1 MSTPMIVIAATLAL
15 GALILIVAR
24 QHARSTEVFTS
35 PARSDIQIIRREDS
49 GAKIVAGQAVI
60 ERHHSKDHD
69 ELGQIHKRIRAALHR
84 DRSGKDMT
92 TIQPTNSSSTTVVN
106 GRDGSEVS
114 LKDRSSG
121 ENHEGLIELQF
132 NSKTKAF
139 LSIDTGVF
147 FRLKHW
153 KGQHRDDSDSSSDT
167 DTLLGNVNGYARQN
181 PGAAVLAKGR
191 ATKDKWIEELQL
203 ATESWHNRHSHPMQ
217 QAGDCLAR
225 LLTNER
231 PGLRPQ
237 NI

>member
-1 MSTPMIVIAATLAL
+1 M
-15 GALILIVAR
+15 VAR

-35 PARSDIQIIRREDS
+35 PARSDIQIVRREDS
-49 GAKIVAGQAVI
+49 GPKIVAGQAVI
-60 ERHHSKDHD
+60 ERHHSKYHS
-69 ELGQIHKRIRAALHR
+69 ELGHIHKRIRAALHR
-84 DRSGKDMT
+84 DILGEGMT
-92 TIQPTNSSSTTVVN
+92 TIQPTNSSSTTLVD

-132 NSKTKAF
+132 KGKTKAF

-153 KGQHRDDSDSSSDT
+153 KGQHSDDSDSTSDT
-167 DTLLGNVNGYARQN
+167 DTLLGNVDDFARRK

-191 ATKDKWIEELQL
+191 AAKDKWIEELQL
-203 ATESWHNRHSHPMQ
+203 ATESWHNRRLHPMQ
-217 QAGDCLAR
+217 QAGDCLAG

-231 PGLRPQ
+231 PGSKPQ
-237 NI
+237 KI

>member
-1 MSTPMIVIAATLAL
+1 MSTPMMVITATLAL

-35 PARSDIQIIRREDS
+35 PAHSDIQIVRREDS
-49 GAKIVAGQAVI
+49 GPKIVAGQAVI

-69 ELGQIHKRIRAALHR
+69 ELGHIYKRIRAALHR
-84 DRSGKDMT
+84 DRSGEGMT
-92 TIQPTNSSSTTVVN
+92 TIQPTNSSSTTIVD
-106 GRDGSEVS
+106 GRNGSEVS

-121 ENHEGLIELQF
+121 ENHEGLVELQF
-132 NSKTKAF
+132 NGKTKAF
-139 LSIDTGVF
+139 LNIDTGVF

-153 KGQHRDDSDSSSDT
+153 KGLHSDDSDSSSDI
-167 DTLLGNVNGYARQN
+167 DTLLGSVGDLARRK

-191 ATKDKWIEELQL
+191 AAKDKWIEELQL
-203 ATESWHNRHSHPMQ
+203 ATESWHNRHSHPVQ
-217 QAGDCLAR
+217 QAGDCLAG

-231 PGLRPQ
+231 LGSKPR

>member
-1 MSTPMIVIAATLAL
+1 MSTPMIVIVATLAL

-49 GAKIVAGQAVI
+49 GPKIVAGQAVI
-60 ERHHSKDHD
+60 ERHNSEDHD
-69 ELGQIHKRIRAALHR
+69 KLDKIHKRIRAALHR
-84 DRSGKDMT
+84 DRLKKGMT
-92 TIQPTNSSSTTVVN
+92 TTQPTNSSSTTMVN
-106 GRDGSEVS
+106 GRNGSEVS

-121 ENHEGLIELQF
+121 ENHEGLIELQY
-132 NSKTKAF
+132 NGKTKAF
-139 LSIDTGVF
+139 LNIDSGVF

-153 KGQHRDDSDSSSDT
+153 KDQHRDDSDSSSDS
-167 DTLLGNVNGYARQN
+167 DTLLGNVNNYARRN
-181 PGAAVLAKGR
+181 RGAAVLAKGR

-203 ATESWHNRHSHPMQ
+203 ATERLYNRHSHPKQ
-217 QAGDCLAR
+217 QAGDCLTG

>member
-1 MSTPMIVIAATLAL
+1 MSTPMIVITATLAL
-15 GALILIVAR
+15 GALILMVAR

-35 PARSDIQIIRREDS
+35 PARSDIQIVRREDS
-49 GAKIVAGQAVI
+49 GPKIVAGQAVI

-69 ELGQIHKRIRAALHR
+69 ELGHIHKRIRAALHR
-84 DRSGKDMT
+84 DRLGEGMT
-92 TIQPTNSSSTTVVN
+92 TIQPTNSSSTTLVD
-106 GRDGSEVS
+106 GRNRSEVS

-121 ENHEGLIELQF
+121 ENHEGLVELQI
-132 NSKTKAF
+132 NGKTKAF

-153 KGQHRDDSDSSSDT
+153 KGQHSDDSDSSDS
-167 DTLLGNVNGYARQN
+167 DTLLGNVNDFARRK
-181 PGAAVLAKGR
+181 PGAAVLAKGK
-191 ATKDKWIEELQL
+191 AAKDKWIEELQL

-217 QAGDCLAR
+217 QAGDCVAG

-231 PGLRPQ
+231 LGSKPR